1 MTRFPLI
8 PDQGGIAAFAL
19 ALRRGETTAEAT
31 TRTYLARI
39 DALNPRLQAYQ
50 HVDGERAIAAARAI
64 DGLFASGTILAP
76 NGRAGRDQRH
86 RRRRHADH
94 QRPFDTAH
102 ITGPEGAM
110 VQRLKSAGVVI
121 LGKPKPSSTLC

>member
-1 MTRFPLI
+1 MTSLPADPL
-8 PDQGGIAAFAL
+8 DQGGIAAFAL

-50 HVDGERAIAAARAI
+50 HVDAERAIAAARAI
-64 DGLFASGTILAP
+64 DGLAASGTDLGPLMGVPVGIKDIIAVDGMP
-76 NGRAGRDQRH
+76 TTNGSLL
-86 RRRRHADH
+86 
-94 QRPFDTAH
+94 DTAH

-110 VQRLKSAGVVI
+110 VQPRKA
-121 LGKPKPSSTLC
+121 LGW